1 MTVRRAAKADIDA
14 IRRVAETA
22 WTADYPDILTRE
34 TAAEGVEQWYGTDR
48 IAGELD
54 EPETELLVAEHESSV
69 AGFAHA
75 TYNESDAVG
84 YILRL
89 YVEPGHRGD
98 GVGRELFERTREA
111 LADHDIARIHA
122 MVLAEN
128 EPGNEF
134 YRRFGLELTG
144 ESETQIGGDRYRE
157 HRYTVEL

>member
-1 MTVRRAAKADIDA
+1 MTIRTAAEEDIDA
-14 IRRVAETA
+14 IRRVAEAA

-34 TAAEGVEQWYGTDR
+34 TATAGVEQWYDADR

-54 EPETELLVAEHESSV
+54 EPETVLLVAEPENSV

-75 TYNESDAVG
+75 TYNESEAVG

-89 YVEPGHRGD
+89 YVHPDHRGD
-98 GVGRELFERTREA
+98 GVGRSLFERTRET
-111 LADHDIARIHA
+111 LTGHDIARIHA

-134 YRRFGLELTG
+134 YQGFGLELTG